1 MKKNL
6 EKKIKKIV
14 CLILD
19 VDGVL
24 TDGKIIVDHEGKE
37 TKVFDVQDGVGVVL
51 FKKAGYQTAILSARS
66 AEAVTVRARDLKIDK
81 IYQDA
86 YPKVNAYNQLLR
98 DFNLRDEQVCFIG
111 DDLPDICVLERV
123 GFAVAVA
130 NAVDEVK
137 RIAHYIT
144 KKQGGAGA
152 VREVVEL
159 ILKTHQKWSSTV
171 NAYVAGQFREKEGI
185 HAEILADKNDSN

>member
-6 EKKIKKIV
+6 EKKIKKIT
-14 CLILD
+14 CLIVD

-24 TDGKIIVDHEGKE
+24 TDGKIVVDHEGRE
-37 TKVFDVQDGVGVVL
+37 TKIFDVQDGVGVVL

-66 AEAVTVRARDLKIDK
+66 AGAVTARAQDLKIDR
-81 IYQDA
+81 ICQDA
-86 YPKVNAYNQLLR
+86 YPKTNAYNQLLR
-98 DFNLRDEQVCFIG
+98 DFNLRNEQVCFMG

-130 NAVDEVK
+130 NAIEEVK
-137 RIAHYIT
+137 KIAHYIT

-159 ILKTHQKWSSTV
+159 ILKTQKKWSATI
-171 NAYVAGQFREKEGI
+171 NAYVAAR
-185 HAEILADKNDSN
+185 